1 MRENYYDD
9 RHRGCSTVFNKIR
22 VSALCLMMIFCT
34 TYQAIADTTQ
44 QQPARV
50 TVDVKNAN
58 ISSVIKL
65 IRQQTG
71 YSFFYED
78 KAVERI
84 ANITLNMKQ
93 AKIEDVLEACLKGS
107 EFSYRFVDKTIIL
120 FKKNT
125 SVADQ
130 HKKLVIKGRVID
142 AKGAPMPGAGIIME
156 GTTIGTAT
164 DGKGEFTLSIPTA
177 KGVLVVSSLGFKN
190 KKITVQNENPIVI
203 RLDDDVA
210 NVDEVTVVAYGERS
224 TRELTGSI
232 SSLKAD
238 DIKEMP
244 SHSLENLLQGRLAG
258 VEINNMSGSPGGGGS
273 VVAIRGYNSL
283 FVEGEGT
290 SRNYGEPLYVVDGV
304 PIHSFSSPVTGAN
317 VLSDLDPSMIES
329 LEVLKDAA
337 SAAIYGSRAGNG
349 VILITTKKGKE
360 GKAKFTANVSY
371 SLSWLPKTVEQTGG
385 RSERMY
391 HLNALRNTVNPYFD
405 NTTGRY
411 VLPTSYEDAWD
422 KELNRGQYDLF
433 WNGGTGQ
440 PAMAILEDS
449 LNPFY
454 NNSTDWFRYSYQVAD
469 VVNANLQMSGGN
481 ELAQYIIGVGYY
493 DESGIMI
500 NSDFSRINLMSNI
513 TVKPMKRLRVDS
525 RTYLAFSDRS
535 RGGNLSGGNSKVE
548 GMTVDPIYESTLL
561 PSSGEVE
568 NNVLRGLQSIIE
580 KNHSYTLRTSLNLN
594 YEILKKF
601 TFTTSASVDYNQQ
614 NQNHFEPST
623 MYTDRMSRSNGSVG
637 RSIMLLNENLLNYGF
652 TVKNDHNFDLL
663 AGLSFQKDQSYS
675 NGGSAMAG
683 PNDKIEYVG
692 EGWGGSEGL
701 IDIGNG
707 KVRSAHTYISDFEEE
722 TMISMFGRLAYNYKK
737 KYLFEATIRRD
748 GSSVFGEN
756 VRWGTFPSFSAGWA
770 FSEETFMKRAYWL
783 SFGKIRASWGT
794 SGQKFGQ
801 RYLAHGLLTPGAAS
815 FLGQG
820 GMTPSG
826 GMINRNLTWE
836 ETNQYDLGLDV
847 SLFNY
852 RLKVKLDYYNR
863 YTKAQLHQVNL
874 PGNMSFH
881 GQQWQNAMETS
892 NQGLELEAEIDIL
905 RETAVKWRVHVNG
918 SRNWNKLEKSY
929 NEMDIDRY
937 IIGKPL
943 YQMSMYLDDGFYNT
957 MEDVPMYYS
966 PDGSIYPLHEG
977 NGAAPGTI
985 FVPGSR
991 RIKDLD
997 GNGAITE
1004 NDQYYAASPLPIA
1017 HGGIGTELQWKNFDV
1032 NILFT
1037 YSLGRKIFKRYDD
1050 LKLMPSLS
1058 SSPILMDIND
1068 INAWPNAGANY
1079 PKLQK
1084 FGLET
1089 PFQGRFSS
1097 TIENVNMLRLK
1108 QLTVGYNLDDHIV
1121 KKIGLKGIRVF
1132 MTAENLFLLTNY
1144 SGLDPESV
1152 GIYDGL
1158 DNLRN
1163 YPQPRKVT
1171 LGLTVNF

>member
-1 MRENYYDD
+1 MREIYYDD
-9 RHRGCSTVFNKIR
+9 HHRQSSTTFKKLRFAAI
-22 VSALCLMMIFCT
+22 CLTLIFCT
-34 TYQAIADTTQ
+34 TYQAIANTAGQ
-44 QQPARV
+44 QMPKV
-50 TVDVKNAN
+50 TIDVKNAN
-58 ISSVIKL
+58 ISSVIKI

-84 ANITLNMKQ
+84 ANITINMKQ
-93 AKIEDVLEACLKGS
+93 AKIEDVLDACLKGS
-107 EFSYRFVDKTIIL
+107 DFSYRFVDKTIVL
-120 FKKNT
+120 MKKSTVN
-125 SVADQ
+125 Q
-130 HKKLVIKGRVID
+130 QQNKKMVVKGRVID
-142 AKGAPMPGAGIIME
+142 AKGAPMPGAGVVLE
-156 GTTIGTAT
+156 GTTLGTAT
-164 DGKGEFTLSIPTA
+164 NSKGEFTLAVPA
-177 KGVLVVSSLGFKN
+177 EKGVLVVSSLGFKN
-190 KKITVQNENPIVI
+190 KKITVANENPIVV

-210 NVDEVTVVAYGERS
+210 KVDEVTVVAYGERS
-224 TRELTGSI
+224 TRELTSSI
-232 SSLKAD
+232 SSIKAD

-244 SHSLENLLQGRLAG
+244 SHSLENLLQGRMAG

-283 FVEGEGT
+283 FVDGEGS

-371 SLSWLPKTVEQTGG
+371 SLSWLPKTIEQTGG
-385 RSERMY
+385 RMERMY
-391 HLNALRNTVNPYFD
+391 HLNALRNTVTPYLESGKYKF
-405 NTTGRY
+405 
-411 VLPTSYEDAWD
+411 PTSFEEAWSEDGN
-422 KELNRGQYDLF
+422 KGQYDMF
-433 WNGGTGQ
+433 WNGGIGQ

-449 LNPFY
+449 LNPFF

-513 TVKPMKRLRVDS
+513 TVRPSKRLRVDN
-525 RTYLAFSDRS
+525 RTYLAVSDRS
-535 RGGNLSGGNSKVE
+535 RGVNRAAGNSKIE

-561 PSSGEVE
+561 PSTGAVE
-568 NNVLRGLQSIIE
+568 DDVLFGLRSIVE
-580 KNHSYTLRTSLNLN
+580 TNQSYTLRTSLNLN

-601 TFTTSASVDYNQQ
+601 NFTTSASIDYNQQ
-614 NQNHFEPST
+614 NQNHFEPSK
-623 MYTDRMSRSNGSVG
+623 MSTDKLSRSDETIG
-637 RSIMLLNENLLNYGF
+637 RSIMMLNENLLNYAF
-652 TVKNDHNFDLL
+652 TISNDHNFDLL

-675 NGGSAMAG
+675 NGGSAKGG

-707 KVRSAHTYISDFEEE
+707 NVQAAHKYTSDFEEE
-722 TMISMFGRLAYNYKK
+722 TMISMFGRLAYNYQK

-748 GSSVFGEN
+748 GSSVFGEK
-756 VRWGTFPSFSAGWA
+756 VRWGAFPSFSAGWA
-770 FSEETFMKRAYWL
+770 FSEEKFMKRAYWL

-801 RYLAHGLLTPGAAS
+801 RYLAHGLLEPNADS

-820 GMTPSG
+820 GMIPSG
-826 GMINRNLTWE
+826 GMINRSLTWE
-836 ETNQYDLGLDV
+836 KTNQYDIGLDV
-847 SLFNY
+847 SMFNY
-852 RLKVKLDYYNR
+852 RLKLKVDYYSR
-863 YTKAQLHQVNL
+863 YTTAQLHKVKL

-881 GQQWQNAMETS
+881 GEQWQNAMETS
-892 NQGLELEAEIDIL
+892 NEGLELEAEIDIL
-905 RETAVKWRVHVNG
+905 RETAVKWRVRVNG

-929 NEMDIDRY
+929 TGMDLEQY

-943 YQMSMYLDDGFYNT
+943 YQMRLYLDDGFYNS
-957 MEDVPMYYS
+957 MDDVQMYYA
-966 PDGSIYPLHEG
+966 PDGTMYPLHEG
-977 NGAAPGTI
+977 TSAAADNI

-991 RIKDLD
+991 RIRDLNGD
-997 GNGAITE
+997 GKISDS
-1004 NDQYYAASPLPIA
+1004 DQYYAASPLPLA
-1017 HGGIGTELQWKNFDV
+1017 HGGISTELQWKNFDI

-1037 YSLGRKIFKRYDD
+1037 YSLGRNIYKVYDD
-1050 LKLMPSLS
+1050 YKLVPSMS

-1068 INAWPNAGANY
+1068 INSWPNAGASY
-1079 PKLQK
+1079 PKLQAFK
-1084 FGLET
+1084 IGT
-1089 PFQGRFSS
+1089 PFNGEFAS
-1097 TIENVNMLRLK
+1097 TIEHVNMLRLK
-1108 QLTVGYNLDDHIV
+1108 QLTIGYNFDEHLV
-1121 KKIGLKGIRVF
+1121 AKIGLKGIRAFV
-1132 MTAENLFLLTNY
+1132 TAENLFLLTNY

-1152 GIYDGL
+1152 NVYDGR